1 MGVHVHVCLSE
12 KVVGG
17 SSDSSYLNS
26 SRFLGNYSQMD
37 KPTVVSNIGYSSMFL
52 KAVLSFKKTKQN
64 KIKQWQAVG
73 PTHFLKG
80 SKINL
85 VLSESN
91 S

>member
-1 MGVHVHVCLSE
+1 
-12 KVVGG
+12 
-17 SSDSSYLNS
+17 
-26 SRFLGNYSQMD
+26 MD
-37 KPTVVSNIGYSSMFL
+37 KPTVMSNIGYRSMFL
-52 KAVLSFKKTKQN
+52 KAVLSFKKN
-64 KIKQWQAVG
+64 PKQWQAIG